1 MNILSFLNSPY
12 GVLYLP
18 LALGMLA
25 GLWIDG
31 NRGDSSARFRL
42 WAFIILPGTLAII
55 QPIVLAQTTKLSG
68 RNIDLI
74 LAHWDSVLFDDPSY
88 IWAKLVW
95 GHHWRMIA
103 VSVWYTTL
111 PAAICI
117 STATARRQVSA
128 FFAYATLGLS
138 AGSFYWLWPALG
150 PAQAIEGFPWDGEKW
165 IVAPVGVCNGFPSL
179 HTAVAVMGVL
189 CAPRKLLA
197 PWVLYSLG
205 MVFCCVSTG
214 QHWLVDCVAGM
225 VVAGLFVF
233 GCEYGAARWPF
244 LADKAALD
252 IEASGHRSSLAIS
265 AETEPPR

>member
-1 MNILSFLNSPY
+1 MGIYHPPGDARHNSTHS
-12 GVLYLP
+12 
-18 LALGMLA
+18 
-25 GLWIDG
+25 
-31 NRGDSSARFRL
+31 SSANDEAFRKKHRPDPRPL
-42 WAFIILPGTLAII
+42 GQCSIRRSQLHMGKTRLGTSLAYDCRLG
-55 QPIVLAQTTKLSG
+55 V
-68 RNIDLI
+68 
-74 LAHWDSVLFDDPSY
+74 VYDP
-88 IWAKLVW
+88 A
-95 GHHWRMIA
+95 
-103 VSVWYTTL
+103 
-111 PAAICI
+111 AAICI

-128 FFAYATLGLS
+128 FFAYRHSGAERRILL
-138 AGSFYWLWPALG
+138 LALASSRPSPSDRG
-150 PAQAIEGFPWDGEKW
+150 ISMGRGE
-165 IVAPVGVCNGFPSL
+165 VDRRAL